1 MSRVAHSNAVHPVT
15 ALGWPRLGM
24 LEEHQPTRGDFDR
37 ANTHRG
43 CFGPSGAGSLYDV
56 AFASSVL
63 LINLKTARA
72 LGLTIPP
79 ILLFQADAV
88 IR

>member
-1 MSRVAHSNAVHPVT
+1 
-15 ALGWPRLGM
+15 
-24 LEEHQPTRGDFDR
+24 
-37 ANTHRG
+37 
-43 CFGPSGAGSLYDV
+43 V